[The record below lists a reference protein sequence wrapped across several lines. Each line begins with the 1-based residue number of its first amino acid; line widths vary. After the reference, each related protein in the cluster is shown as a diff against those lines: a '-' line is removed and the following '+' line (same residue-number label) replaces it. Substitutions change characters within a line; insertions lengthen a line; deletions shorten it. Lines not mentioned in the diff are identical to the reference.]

1 MCIGNACRDSFYDS
15 KLFTVFLSKNRQQKA
30 IKTIILLLTIWFYA
44 AMTGMAPS
52 VMRAST
58 MFTFVALGNLFRRQT
73 NTYNSLLSSLFFLCC
88 INPLILFDVSM
99 QLSYSAVFG
108 IVWLQRPIKNMYFP
122 KTKLGNYV
130 WEIVAVSLVAQL
142 LTAPFA
148 MYYFH
153 QFPTYFLLANIII
166 ITFTPFVVGASM
178 LSLLISFWEWGYEY
192 ISILLNYLIKSMNYV
207 VAFIEKMPY
216 STVQK

>member
-1 MCIGNACRDSFYDS
+1 
-15 KLFTVFLSKNRQQKA
+15 
-30 IKTIILLLTIWFYA
+30 
-44 AMTGMAPS
+44 
-52 VMRAST
+52 
-58 MFTFVALGNLFRRQT
+58 
-73 NTYNSLLSSLFFLCC
+73 
-88 INPLILFDVSM
+88 
-99 QLSYSAVFG
+99 
-108 IVWLQRPIKNMYFP
+108 
-122 KTKLGNYV
+122 
-130 WEIVAVSLVAQL
+130 
-142 LTAPFA
+142 